1 MSNYRRFE
9 VGDRVV
15 ITDGRHKN
23 KVGYIIYR
31 GRWKKDTDYDEVRI
45 KYGPG
50 RMEETVAT
58 ELDIS
63 LLVPIS
69 PFKKQLADVGITLR

>member
-15 ITDGRHKN
+15 ILDGPKKN
-23 KVGYIIYR
+23 TVGDIIWR
-31 GRWKKDTDYDEVRI
+31 GPWKKDGDYDEVRI

-50 RMEETVAT
+50 RIQETVTT
-58 ELDIS
+58 ELWIS
-63 LLVPIS
+63 LLVPVL
-69 PFKKQLADVGITLR
+69 PLKKQLADVGVTLV